1 VDQLGG
7 LHNQFLDHSWIIM
20 DAKILIFYNR
30 PDYDDK
36 AIRDFKLEKFELS
49 HQITQA
55 TVERIYITDTG
66 INLVGL

>member
-1 VDQLGG
+1 MDAK
-7 LHNQFLDHSWIIM
+7 NIIM

-30 PDYDDK
+30 PEYDDK

-55 TVERIYITDTG
+55 TVERIYMTNTG